1 MILSVTEIFRLMI
14 TQKTSQAMNR
24 STVAK
29 NKKTM
34 MRMRK
39 IATTKKIKRSELRMI
54 SRGPAGQNRLSKMR
68 FARRR
73 RKAKLATNKLT

>member
-1 MILSVTEIFRLMI
+1 MI
-14 TQKTSQAMNR
+14 TQKTSQAMIR
-24 STVAK
+24 SAVAK

-68 FARRR
+68 FAQRR

>member
-68 FARRR
+68 FALRR